1 MIDPSTRSI
10 GRWRA
15 MTPPGSTLS
24 RCDPSSGPPCRM
36 KYHHGMPFW
45 AVTKTASGPHRAG
58 SSGASGPSWCA
69 FMPRMT
75 RSCWPTSAMPSV
87 ARTRATSS
95 RPSVWSFSPRSR
107 TAARCAPRTTTLTSS
122 PEAASF
128 TARSPPMAPAPT
140 TQILEAVRLRLGH
153 VAGPAADDDPELV
166 RVGRAGLE
174 QLRDGG
180 FGHALP
186 DSTESRF
193 YDLSGERG
201 PDQGPGG
208 EGPVLARGVTRRR
221 RSDPHE
227 AFRRERDRF
236 ADLEG
241 RSALEHE
248 PLQGA
253 VVEPDEHLVKATLGA
268 TLAGGR
274 ADHGAADRA
283 DHGARGTAVA
293 VRVSVPIVVG
303 VTAEDAPEQPA
314 HHRSRHRP
322 GRGAPFLALHR
333 LPDGFDPAVARVGD
347 LILIPPAAR
356 RGARGH
362 AAHCEERHESEGD
375 WLAHGTPWDVR
386 CGREFK
392 HAPGVMSGR
401 VRRSGTCAAAL
412 ALAVLACSGGDAR
425 RPGGPTL
432 RWYANPDNGGQARLA
447 ARCTAEAGG
456 RWRLEVLPLP
466 SDASQQREQ
475 LVRRLAARDVSI
487 DLMSLD
493 LPFVPELAEAGFL
506 RPFTESEGA
515 PLAEGVLRGALAS
528 ATWRGRLVA
537 APFTASTQL
546 LWFRR
551 SVAAKAGLPV
561 GERPVTWRELIA
573 AAERTSSTVA
583 VQANRYEGY
592 MVWVTALVAS
602 AGGRILENAE
612 AGKHAHAALDGEA
625 GRRAAAVIRAL
636 ARSAAADPALSTADE
651 EAARATF
658 QGARGGFMVNWP
670 YVHGA
675 AQAAPAA
682 AARLVADVLLDRVLL

>member
-1 MIDPSTRSI
+1 
-10 GRWRA
+10 
-15 MTPPGSTLS
+15 
-24 RCDPSSGPPCRM
+24 
-36 KYHHGMPFW
+36 
-45 AVTKTASGPHRAG
+45 
-58 SSGASGPSWCA
+58 
-69 FMPRMT
+69 
-75 RSCWPTSAMPSV
+75 
-87 ARTRATSS
+87 
-95 RPSVWSFSPRSR
+95 
-107 TAARCAPRTTTLTSS
+107 
-122 PEAASF
+122 
-128 TARSPPMAPAPT
+128 
-140 TQILEAVRLRLGH
+140 
-153 VAGPAADDDPELV
+153 
-166 RVGRAGLE
+166 
-174 QLRDGG
+174 
-180 FGHALP
+180 
-186 DSTESRF
+186 
-193 YDLSGERG
+193 
-201 PDQGPGG
+201 
-208 EGPVLARGVTRRR
+208 
-221 RSDPHE
+221 
-227 AFRRERDRF
+227 
-236 ADLEG
+236 
-241 RSALEHE
+241 
-248 PLQGA
+248 
-253 VVEPDEHLVKATLGA
+253 
-268 TLAGGR
+268 
-274 ADHGAADRA
+274 
-283 DHGARGTAVA
+283 
-293 VRVSVPIVVG
+293 
-303 VTAEDAPEQPA
+303 
-314 HHRSRHRP
+314 
-322 GRGAPFLALHR
+322 
-333 LPDGFDPAVARVGD
+333 
-347 LILIPPAAR
+347 
-356 RGARGH
+356 
-362 AAHCEERHESEGD
+362 
-375 WLAHGTPWDVR
+375 
-386 CGREFK
+386 
-392 HAPGVMSGR
+392 MSGR

-625 GRRAAAVIRAL
+625 GRRAAAVIRSL

-675 AQAAPAA
+675 AQAAVAAGSLDRAVLDDLGWARYPRVDDDRASRPPLGGIDLAVGAFSRHGALAVEAVRCLTSRESQRAYMLDARNPAARAAVYDDVEVRRVFPMADLLRRSIDEAGARPQTPYYTDVSAAVVRAFHPPREVDPERTPAA